1 MRFNVFAEVPSDSLP
16 ANDTNTNLINILQR
30 VLDNIVTAF
39 ENNDV
44 EPPHHIIL
52 LKMFQCLELLYNNIT
67 LTHGQATQVH
77 NWLYGYCKE
86 HESKGLESSL
96 VHKLLF
102 TQRVRTQKGPIFEG
116 IVKQIETIMDQIQ
129 EVISKE
135 NF

>member
-1 MRFNVFAEVPSDSLP
+1 M
-16 ANDTNTNLINILQR
+16 
-30 VLDNIVTAF
+30 LDNIVTAF
-39 ENNDV
+39 ENNEV

-52 LKMFQCLELLYNNIT
+52 LKMFQCLELLYKNIT

-102 TQRVRTQKGPIFEG
+102 TQRVRTQKGPVFEG

-135 NF
+135 NY